1 MTEFDKTNWARPDFV
16 QQYRD
21 NADIYIIERRR
32 MFDIMKSF
40 YRYFISHKAGADIL
54 DLGCGDGIITHELLS
69 IDRSIK
75 ATLIDGSDDMISRAK
90 ERLKDF
96 PDINFKNISFQELLK
111 KGQLN
116 RTYDFIVSS
125 QAIHHLSRDEKKK
138 FYEMIYSHL
147 HPKGFLM
154 NIDVTIAP
162 VDTLENWYM
171 KLWQEWMDIEKTAL
185 EIEGDPFNDVIS
197 RYKEA
202 EENRPDT
209 LESQLHVLKD
219 IGFRNVDCYYKYG
232 IFAVFG
238 GMKPSI

>member
-1 MTEFDKTNWARPDFV
+1 MSYFDKTNWAKPDFV

-32 MFDIMKSF
+32 MFEIMKSF
-40 YRYFISHKAGADIL
+40 YRYFISNKEGADIL

-69 IDRSIK
+69 LDRSIK
-75 ATLIDGSDDMISRAK
+75 ATLIDGSDNMLQKAR
-90 ERLKDF
+90 ERLKYF
-96 PDINFKNISFQELLK
+96 PNINFMKISFQEILQYGLL
-111 KGQLN
+111 N
-116 RTYDFIVSS
+116 STYDFIVSS
-125 QAIHHLSRDEKKK
+125 QAIHHLSRDEKSK

-147 HPKGFLM
+147 TPGGFFM
-154 NIDVTIAP
+154 NIDVTMGP
-162 VDTLENWYM
+162 DDSLEKWYM
-171 KLWQEWMDIEKTAL
+171 KLWQEWMDIEKTYL
-185 EIEGDPFNDVIS
+185 CIEGDPFNDVIS

-209 LESQLHVLKD
+209 LENQLSMLKD

-238 GMKPSI
+238 GMK

>member
-1 MTEFDKTNWARPDFV
+1 MTEFDKTNWARSDFV

-21 NADIYIIERRR
+21 NADIYIVERRK
-32 MFDIMKSF
+32 MFEIMKSF
-40 YRYFISHKAGADIL
+40 YRYFISNKAGAVML

-75 ATLIDGSDDMISRAK
+75 ATLIDGSDDMLQKAK

-96 PDINFKNISFQELLK
+96 SHMTFRTISFQEILRN
-111 KGQLN
+111 GQLDN
-116 RTYDFIVSS
+116 MYDFIVSS
-125 QAIHHLSRDEKKK
+125 QAIHHVSRDDKKQL
-138 FYEMIYSHL
+138 YDIMYSHI
-147 HPKGFLM
+147 HPGGFFM

-162 VDTLENWYM
+162 SHPLEQWYM
-171 KLWQEWMDIEKTAL
+171 KLWQEWMDNEKNSL
-185 EIEGDPFNDVIS
+185 GIEGDPFQDVIS

-202 EENRPDT
+202 QENRPDT
-209 LESQLHVLKD
+209 IEGQLNVLRD

-238 GMKPSI
+238 GMK